1 MLEDFEKDEKLKEA
15 FFLIDALILEECEY
29 SLSKARGESRVRGQ
43 EQKGKARA
51 ELYSS
56 SRKINL
62 TTAILLITRGSWAL
76 VMGVLIALFVIADLS
91 FYLSYYFY
99 DAPSLKNPPVPV
111 RVEVMRNIVHYEN
124 KSNPNWNVIECVIQY
139 NIAGVIYEQSNISKM
154 RLETGLKY
162 DATFPRGRPDLV
174 RIEGTNLIDREYS
187 HQLLIFFAVAL
198 IALLW
203 ITISRIYFVIS
214 LKLGSFE
221 LHKLEE
227 RPQKVQDPFDDLWDI
242 LIKYFLKLHRYSYK
256 TKEMYPS
263 RGTKA
268 VEWTGGE
275 PSEVIEFE
283 DYIVIHRFWGKL
295 TAVKDFPLEFLLDC
309 GYLRP

>member
-1 MLEDFEKDEKLKEA
+1 MNFSTTSPQKLTFWE
-15 FFLIDALILEECEY
+15 
-29 SLSKARGESRVRGQ
+29 
-43 EQKGKARA
+43 
-51 ELYSS
+51 
-56 SRKINL
+56 
-62 TTAILLITRGSWAL
+62 
-76 VMGVLIALFVIADLS
+76 

-99 DAPSLKNPPVPV
+99 DAPALTNPPVPV

-162 DATFPRGRPDLV
+162 DATFPRGRPDLA

-198 IALLW
+198 LALLW

-227 RPQKVQDPFDDLWDI
+227 RPQKVQDPFIQLWVFETPEISISDHEVYPVTGRI
-242 LIKYFLKLHRYSYK
+242 SFVLPSVLHDFLSIFYAWGIKLVAEKTRLLK
-256 TKEMYPS
+256 
-263 RGTKA
+263 
-268 VEWTGGE
+268 
-275 PSEVIEFE
+275 F
-283 DYIVIHRFWGKL
+283 
-295 TAVKDFPLEFLLDC
+295 
-309 GYLRP
+309 